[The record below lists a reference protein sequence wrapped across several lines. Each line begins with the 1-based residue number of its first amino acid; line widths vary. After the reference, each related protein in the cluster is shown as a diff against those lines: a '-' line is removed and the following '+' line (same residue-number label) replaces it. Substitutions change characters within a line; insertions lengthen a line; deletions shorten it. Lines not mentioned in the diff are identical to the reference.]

1 MSAKDDLKSLFA
13 LRPSPV
19 RWPIALQ
26 AATAIALPIA
36 LFTALGEEQL
46 GLLASVGGFSALYLS
61 NRSRVQR
68 AALLPIIAVALL
80 VAAAIGVATAGQV
93 WTSIVGLFAITVLAS
108 VVFLGFNV
116 GPPGVL
122 FPVLIAG
129 VAQQL
134 VMTGLNGW
142 LVLGMMAIGSV
153 IAYLVVLAPLVLRR
167 NRIKDRVIERQRFP
181 FRFDAETRVIL
192 IRIIIGAVIA
202 AALAVSLGLPRAYW
216 VSLTL
221 VAILQNGHRLRLTA
235 LRGIHRVLGTLV
247 GVGLFALVELVQP
260 RGWWIV
266 LLLAALQF
274 VVELV
279 VIRNYGLALVFIT
292 PLALTISA
300 QGTEPA
306 VAIVRDR
313 VEDTLIGAVIAM
325 LILLGSLALR
335 SVRAR
340 NHA

>member
-1 MSAKDDLKSLFA
+1 MSAKDDLKSLFTF
-13 LRPSPV
+13 RPSPV

-26 AATAIALPIA
+26 AAIAIALPIA
-36 LFTALGEEQL
+36 LFTALGQEQL
-46 GLLASVGGFSALYLS
+46 GLLASVGGFTALYLS

-68 AALLPIIAVALL
+68 AAHLPVIAVALL
-80 VAAAIGVATAGQV
+80 LAAGIGVATAGQL
-93 WTSIVGLFAITVLAS
+93 WASIVGLLAVTVIAS
-108 VVFLGFNV
+108 VVFLGFSV

-129 VAQQL
+129 VAQHL
-134 VMTGLNGW
+134 VMTGVNGW
-142 LVLGMMAIGSV
+142 MVLGMMAVGSV
-153 IAYLVVLAPLVLRR
+153 IAYLVVLAPLVVPR
-167 NRIKDRVIERQRFP
+167 NRAKDRSIERQRFP
-181 FRFDAETRVIL
+181 FLFDAQTRVIL
-192 IRIIIGAVIA
+192 TRIVIGAVIA
-202 AALAVSLGLPRAYW
+202 AGLAVALGIPRAYW

-235 LRGIHRVLGTLV
+235 LRGIHRVLGTLI

-274 VVELV
+274 TVELV
-279 VIRNYGLALVFIT
+279 VIRNYGLALVLIT

-300 QGTEPA
+300 QGTEPPFA
-306 VAIVRDR
+306 LVRDR
-313 VEDTLIGAVIAM
+313 VEDTLIGAAIAM

-335 SVRAR
+335 RVRAHR
-340 NHA
+340 AE